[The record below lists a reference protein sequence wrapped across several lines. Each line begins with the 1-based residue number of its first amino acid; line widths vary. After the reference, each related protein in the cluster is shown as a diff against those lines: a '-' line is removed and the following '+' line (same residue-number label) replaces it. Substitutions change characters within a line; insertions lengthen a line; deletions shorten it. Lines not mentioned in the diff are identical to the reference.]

1 MKIRTVIIDDNE
13 IWRTT
18 IEAFVK
24 MNDLLELIGTYSSA
38 AEAYSQIIEKK
49 PDLIFCDVDM
59 PDVNG
64 IAFFKEI
71 KRHPLLIFVTS
82 HPNYALESYET
93 NAIDFLVKPFPVE
106 RFFKSVEKVRI
117 MLKIL
122 EAGKKGKEMEK
133 IEDNFFFVRSNNA
146 FQKINYDEILYI
158 KSMENFVQIKTKT
171 DTYTTLVSLKNIML
185 QLPKHKFMQVHRGY
199 VVNIYEVTS
208 IDKEQVFIGNQS
220 VPLGD
225 NYKEELLNTLVEN
238 KLVKR

>member
-1 MKIRTVIIDDNE
+1 MRIRTVIIDDNE
-13 IWRTT
+13 VWRTT

-38 AEAYSQIIEKK
+38 AEAYSQIVEQK
-49 PDLIFCDVDM
+49 PDLIFSDIDM

-106 RFFKSVEKVRI
+106 RFFKAVEKARI

-122 EAGKKGKEMEK
+122 EAGKKSKEVEK
-133 IEDNFFFVRSNNA
+133 IDDNFFFVRANNA

-171 DTYTTLVSLKNIML
+171 DNYTTLVSLKNMML
-185 QLPKHKFMQVHRGY
+185 QLPKTRFMQVHRGY
-199 VVNIYEVTS
+199 VVNIFEVTS
-208 IDKEQVFIGNQS
+208 IDKEQVFVGNQN

-225 NYKEELLNTLVEN
+225 NYKDDLINTLVEN